1 MTVIQAIALGVIQG
15 LTEFLPVSSSGHL
28 VLFQHLFGLRQP
40 ELIFDVAVHIGTL
53 TAVCIY
59 FYHDLI
65 RMITALAKWVFGRN
79 RNAGF
84 KNPPADVWLALMILA
99 GTVPTAIIGLFFHG
113 IADVLFSS
121 VLLVGGMLV
130 GTGIWMW
137 FTRYKTGAGKDVSG
151 LSLMRAVLIGIAQ
164 GVAVIP
170 GVSRSGATIAA
181 ALYLGLNRETAARYS
196 FLLSIPAILGAALV
210 GLPENA
216 SAGNA
221 GNPAVLAGA
230 VSAAAVG
237 YAALSF
243 LVYLVKKG
251 HLSLFAPYC
260 WVVGGIVL
268 MLAW

>member
-1 MTVIQAIALGVIQG
+1 M
-15 LTEFLPVSSSGHL
+15 
-28 VLFQHLFGLRQP
+28 
-40 ELIFDVAVHIGTL
+40 
-53 TAVCIY
+53 
-59 FYHDLI
+59 
-65 RMITALAKWVFGRN
+65 
-79 RNAGF
+79 
-84 KNPPADVWLALMILA
+84 ADI
-99 GTVPTAIIGLFFHG
+99 
-113 IADVLFSS
+113 LFSS

-130 GTGIWMW
+130 CTGIWMW
-137 FTRYKTGAGKDVSG
+137 FTRYKSGDGKDVSG

-181 ALYLGLNRETAARYS
+181 GLYLGLNRETAARYS
-196 FLLSIPAILGAALV
+196 FLLSIPAICGAALM

-216 SAGNA
+216 AAGSAGIS
-221 GNPAVLAGA
+221 AVLTGA
-230 VSAAAVG
+230 ACAAAVG